1 MKSIKTK
8 LDKWVS
14 RGLDRHVRL
23 AVTGLS
29 KAGKTAFITSLVN
42 QLLHS
47 ATNPRL
53 PLFEPVRE
61 GHIFGAR
68 RIPQT
73 QLHVPSFDFDLGM
86 QALHSHPP
94 TWPAPTTDVSEIRLE
109 IRYRPQKGALRL
121 LQESVTLYLDI
132 VDYPGEWLL
141 DLPLLS
147 MTYDEW
153 SDKQSKI
160 LTGKRKTLS
169 TDWRAAL
176 EGFDPLAE
184 GDEKQILEISK
195 KFTAYLYACKDEAG
209 LHWVQPGR
217 FVLPGEYAG
226 APVLQFFPLVDKSY
240 TQTQLNK
247 ASPTSHYAI
256 LKQRYDHYCKHIVK
270 RFYQEHFS
278 KVDRQILLVDVLQP
292 LNAGLESFNDMR
304 LALEQLMQSFRYG
317 KTGLLRRLFSPR
329 IDKIL
334 FAATKADHVTPDQH
348 GNVVSLLQQLIH
360 DAWQTAAF
368 EGIEMECLSLA
379 SIQATEPGVVDYK
392 GKSISALRG
401 TLLSGA
407 PLLIYPGDVPARLPK
422 GNFWEHYQFDFRT
435 FRPILTDIDE
445 PLPHIRLDKALQYLL
460 GDKLK

>member
-1 MKSIKTK
+1 MKLMKNK
-8 LDKWVS
+8 VNKWLS

-53 PLFEPVRE
+53 PLFQPVRE
-61 GHIFGAR
+61 GYILGAR
-68 RIPQT
+68 RIPQR
-73 QLHVPSFDFDLGM
+73 QLLVPSFDFDLNM
-86 QALHSHPP
+86 QALHSQPP
-94 TWPAPTTDVSEIRLE
+94 LWPSPTTDVSEIRLE
-109 IRYRPQKGALRL
+109 IRYRPQKRALRL

-147 MTYDEW
+147 MTFDEW
-153 SDKQSKI
+153 SEKQSKI

-169 TDWRAAL
+169 KEWLEAL
-176 EGFDPLAE
+176 DELDPFAE
-184 GDEKQILEISK
+184 LNEKQILDISQ
-195 KFTAYLYACKDEAG
+195 KFTTYLYACKEEAG

-226 APVLQFFPLVDKSY
+226 APVLQFFPLVNKSKSES
-240 TQTQLNK
+240 QLKEIPPN
-247 ASPTSHYAI
+247 SNYGV
-256 LKQRYDHYCKHIVK
+256 LKERYDYYCKHIVK
-270 RFYQEHFS
+270 RFYQENFS
-278 KVDRQILLVDVLQP
+278 KVDRQILLVDVLEP
-292 LNAGLESFNDMR
+292 LNAGVDSFNDMR

-317 KTGLLRRLFSPR
+317 KTGLLQRLFSPK
-329 IDKIL
+329 IDKIM

-348 GNVVSLLQQLIH
+348 AHLVTLLQQLIH
-360 DAWQTAAF
+360 DAWQTASF
-368 EGIEMECLSLA
+368 EGIEMECLTLA
-379 SIQATEPGVVDYK
+379 SIQATEPGLVDYK
-392 GKSISALRG
+392 GQKVAALRG
-401 TLLSGA
+401 HLLNGD
-407 PLLIYPGDVPARLPK
+407 PILVYPGEVPARLPK
-422 GNFWEHYQFDFRT
+422 RDFWEHHQFDFRS
-435 FRPILTDIDE
+435 FRPIVTDVDE